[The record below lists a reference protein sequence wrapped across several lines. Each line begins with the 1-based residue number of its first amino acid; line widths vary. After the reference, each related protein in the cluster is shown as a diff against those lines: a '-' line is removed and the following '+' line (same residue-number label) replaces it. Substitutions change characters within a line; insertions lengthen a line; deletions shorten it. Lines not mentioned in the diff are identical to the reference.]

1 MLQLPLEG
9 EEGRGRVR
17 GVRQGSGLRQR
28 KGGEGEGETEV
39 GITRASGGGG
49 TIVSKN
55 FLHLI

>member
-39 GITRASGGGG
+39 GITRAIGGR